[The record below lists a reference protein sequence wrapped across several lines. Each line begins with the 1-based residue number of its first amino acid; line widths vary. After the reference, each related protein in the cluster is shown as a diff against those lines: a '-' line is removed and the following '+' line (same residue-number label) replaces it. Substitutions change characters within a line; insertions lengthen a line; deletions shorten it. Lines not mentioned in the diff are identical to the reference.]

1 MIAIKDKE
9 NCCGCGACSNV
20 CPKSC
25 IRLQEDEEG
34 FLYPIADS
42 LLCINCGK
50 CEKVCPVSN
59 PSEAKASE
67 AVFAAKNV
75 SDEARMKSS
84 SGGAFVKLAEMVLQE
99 GGVVF
104 GACFDN
110 HFEVEHSYV
119 EETSSLGKL
128 LGSKYVQSKMGDC
141 FQKVKQFLEIGRKV
155 LFSGT
160 PCQVA
165 GLKSFLG
172 HEFENLIAVDI
183 VCHGVPSPL
192 VWRKYLESLGARDIS
207 SVSFR
212 NKRDGWTKYRIR
224 ICDAIEQKEV
234 VDECYLD
241 NVFMKGFL
249 KNFYLRPSC
258 YKCPAKGG
266 RSCSDITIG
275 DYWGVEKQHPAFF
288 DEKGVSLVLANTEK
302 GLLMIKNSSLLLV
315 ESSYSQATQRNAC
328 IEKSVFRS
336 PDRDYFWKQFPK
348 QGIGAIERTISHAS
362 KPNLFRFIAK
372 RLNKQS

>member
-1 MIAIKDKE
+1 MIVIKDKE

-25 IRLQEDEEG
+25 IRMQEDEEG

-160 PCQVA
+160 SCQVA

-172 HEFENLIAVDI
+172 HEEYPAHWYGGSTLNR
-183 VCHGVPSPL
+183 
-192 VWRKYLESLGARDIS
+192 W
-207 SVSFR
+207 
-212 NKRDGWTKYRIR
+212 
-224 ICDAIEQKEV
+224 EQET
-234 VDECYLD
+234 
-241 NVFMKGFL
+241 FL
-249 KNFYLRPSC
+249 LC
-258 YKCPAKGG
+258 
-266 RSCSDITIG
+266 RSGINETAG
-275 DYWGVEKQHPAFF
+275 Q
-288 DEKGVSLVLANTEK
+288 NTEYVSVM
-302 GLLMIKNSSLLLV
+302 LSS
-315 ESSYSQATQRNAC
+315 RR
-328 IEKSVFRS
+328 K
-336 PDRDYFWKQFPK
+336 
-348 QGIGAIERTISHAS
+348 
-362 KPNLFRFIAK
+362 
-372 RLNKQS
+372 